1 MRTQDSLLGFQEFLQ
16 GGLESLRFKIA
27 DRMLDRALL
36 LVVLPQFAPRRRSPN
51 GKRASADGQQPDF
64 HTAEDGAKFLRTTML
79 NHLVRK
85 LADRY
90 VAAW

>member
-1 MRTQDSLLGFQEFLQ
+1 MGFPEFLH

-27 DRMLDRALL
+27 DRLLDRALL

-51 GKRASADGQQPDF
+51 GKRAKADGQQPDF
-64 HTAEDGAKFLRTTML
+64 HAAEDGAKFLCPTML

-85 LADRY
+85 LGGRY